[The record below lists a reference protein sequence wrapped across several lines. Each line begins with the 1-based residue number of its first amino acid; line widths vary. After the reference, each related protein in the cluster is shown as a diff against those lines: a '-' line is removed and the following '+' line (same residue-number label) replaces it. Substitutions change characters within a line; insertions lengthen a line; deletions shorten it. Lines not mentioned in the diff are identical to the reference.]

1 MMECSLWR
9 YQSYL
14 ASHARSF
21 ITPPFL
27 NSTRPTPTC
36 APISH
41 PTRPSLFHQQTPRLH
56 SAEAQPSLF
65 HTLSVLSF
73 FPFPAQRTPPPP
85 ENSSCQTIKCFFF
98 WTCTAHC
105 KYLSYN
111 VYHMSQLLVFFY
123 TPINCEVHGK
133 RMVSFSE
140 RSPQC
145 LVHGR
150 CQRAL
155 SARKKEQTDEGRMN
169 ACV

>member
-14 ASHARSF
+14 ASHAWSF

-36 APISH
+36 APILY
-41 PTRPSLFHQQTPRLH
+41 PTRPSLFHQQTPCLH
-56 SAEAQPSLF
+56 SLRLSPLCSTRVCSLLLPFSCTANTSSSWKIPVARQFNVFSSGLAQ
-65 HTLSVLSF
+65 LSVSTSHIRFITCHNCL
-73 FPFPAQRTPPPP
+73 
-85 ENSSCQTIKCFFF
+85 CFF
-98 WTCTAHC
+98 
-105 KYLSYN
+105 N
-111 VYHMSQLLVFFY
+111 
-123 TPINCEVHGK
+123 TPTNCEVHGK

-155 SARKKEQTDEGRMN
+155 SERMKEQTDEGRMN